1 MTGASVTVRDL
12 TASDV
17 EACCLLV
24 ERTPLFHPYGYG
36 REAARKDFEA
46 ELARA
51 RPESTMLVALQGER
65 IVGFARFVVRGAFD
79 RCGYLRLI
87 VVDPDVTGAGVGR
100 RLLAELEALHLQ
112 PSGIMLLCAK
122 DNVGAQR
129 FYEHLGYERVG
140 ELPSYVQEGLDE
152 LIYYK
157 RPPCRTA

>member
-1 MTGASVTVRDL
+1 MTGDRVVVRDL
-12 TASDV
+12 RPDDV

-24 ERTPLFHPYGYG
+24 EKTPLFRPYGYG

-46 ELARA
+46 ELGRA
-51 RPESTMLVALQGER
+51 RPESTMLVAVMEER

-100 RLLAELEALHLQ
+100 LLLGELEARHLQ

-129 FYEHLGYERVG
+129 FYERLGYERVG
-140 ELPSYVQEGLDE
+140 EVPSYVKEGLDE

-157 RPPCRTA
+157 RPPG